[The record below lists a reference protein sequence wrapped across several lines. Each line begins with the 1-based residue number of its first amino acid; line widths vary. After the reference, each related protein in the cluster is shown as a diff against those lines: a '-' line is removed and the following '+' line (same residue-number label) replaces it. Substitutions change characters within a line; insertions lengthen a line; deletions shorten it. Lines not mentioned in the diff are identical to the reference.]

1 MKKNTIAVKPY
12 SLTEMS
18 KMYDV
23 CTRTMK
29 KWLLPFEGQIGKKQG
44 RYFTI
49 AQVTMILDKL
59 GLPTEIAL

>member
-1 MKKNTIAVKPY
+1 
-12 SLTEMS
+12 MS

-29 KWLLPFEGQIGKKQG
+29 KWLVPFEAQIGKKQG

-49 AQVTMILDKL
+49 AQVTTILDKL